1 MEKKLKKQRRK
12 LIIKISAIL
21 IAVWLVI
28 SCAYSVLAFFSE
40 KDREY
45 QNAQI
50 AFSMW
55 QRNMEPYVT
64 NPVLFMD
71 YARVTADVNDQSKEA
86 SSSDVSFEYDHNVNI
101 VVKEQESKQEYDS
114 DDIININFTAE
125 TDDPEYRETYYGFI
139 SYSRFRNALT
149 DVQYDKILSYLDNQP
164 EGMYYYEL
172 LCTEFYQ
179 SSSGE
184 LIPKQVQIVS
194 ARDVHKWYVQDAP
207 VETFD
212 LNPSGTEGLTLY
224 HISYLNRNEIS
235 ESFIRHTFG
244 SNDLR
249 ATAKRLAQEKVE
261 EMIAN
266 GLYADDYIGLLQ
278 VNSFEYIYY
287 DANTFSTRSINT
299 SSSLAEEDVG
309 NEPATFYFTNDKEYV
324 VYYAQRFNVLE
335 GCIRNIL
342 TATGILFL
350 FFLIIGV
357 ILTVMMWRTLK
368 IQIVEEQK
376 RRDMTNTL
384 AHDIKTPLFILS
396 GYAGNLK
403 ENVQT
408 EKREHYADVIVEQ
421 TEEVNRRVNRMLE
434 LSKLDSPNLKLNKTD
449 FDLVELTAEILS
461 NYEDLPDGKTIEFTV
476 DTSDGKCIITADRDL
491 IKRAIENLV
500 DNAVKYA
507 DYGTVIKVVVGKEGI
522 VITNHCANAKG
533 LAIRNSESN
542 SNLKEYYNTKWK
554 YKHIQS
560 GFGLPI
566 TESIMTLHKFE
577 FLKYQDNNL
586 ITFEIKI

>member
-45 QNAQI
+45 RNAQI

-71 YARVTADVNDQSKEA
+71 YARITTTVSGHSKEE
-86 SSSDVSFEYDHNVNI
+86 STSDVSFDYNHNVNI

-139 SYSRFRNALT
+139 SYSQFRYAMT
-149 DVQYDKILSYLDNQP
+149 DVQYDRILSYLDNQP
-164 EGMYYYEL
+164 QGMYYYEL

-179 SSSGE
+179 NNSGE

-194 ARDVHKWYVQDAP
+194 TRDVHKWYVQDEA

-212 LNPSGTEGLTLY
+212 LDPTGTDRLTLY
-224 HISYLNRNEIS
+224 HISYLQRNEIP
-235 ESFIRHTFG
+235 EVFIRHTFG
-244 SNDLR
+244 SNNLR
-249 ATAKRLAQEKVE
+249 ATAQQLAQEKIE
-261 EMIAN
+261 EMEAN

-278 VNSFEYIYY
+278 VNTFEHIYY
-287 DANTFSTRSINT
+287 DANTISTRVIQAT
-299 SSSLAEEDVG
+299 YPPAEEDVG
-309 NEPATFYFTNDKEYV
+309 NKPATFYFTNDKEYV

-376 RRDMTNTL
+376 RRDMTNAL

-408 EKREHYADVIVEQ
+408 DKREHYADVIVEQ

-434 LSKLDSPNLKLNKTD
+434 LSKLDSPNLKLNKQD
-449 FDLVELTAEILS
+449 FDLAELTREILS
-461 NYEDLPDGKTIEFTV
+461 NYEALPDGKSIDFTV
-476 DTSDGKCIITADRDL
+476 DTPDGKCIITADREL
-491 IKRAIENLV
+491 MKRAIENLV
-500 DNAVKYA
+500 DNAVKYS
-507 DYGTVIKVVVGKEGI
+507 DHNTVIEVIVTGKTFTITNICSAMQPADMKSLMEAYRISEASRTFGHSSGTGLGLSITKTILNLHHMTMNCRVKEGI
-522 VITNHCANAKG
+522 V
-533 LAIRNSESN
+533 
-542 SNLKEYYNTKWK
+542 
-554 YKHIQS
+554 
-560 GFGLPI
+560 
-566 TESIMTLHKFE
+566 
-577 FLKYQDNNL
+577 
-586 ITFEIKI
+586 TFRIHLQ

>member
-45 QNAQI
+45 RNAQI

-71 YARVTADVNDQSKEA
+71 YARITTTVSGHSKEE
-86 SSSDVSFEYDHNVNI
+86 STSDVSFDYNHNVNI
-101 VVKEQESKQEYDS
+101 VIKEQESKQEYNS

-125 TDDPEYRETYYGFI
+125 TDDPEYRETYYGYI
-139 SYSRFRNALT
+139 SYNRFRKSMT
-149 DVQYDKILSYLDNQP
+149 DEQYDKILSYLDNQP
-164 EGMYYYEL
+164 EGLYYYEL
-172 LCTEFYQ
+172 LCTEFFQ
-179 SSSGE
+179 NNSVE

-194 ARDVHKWYVQDAP
+194 TRDVHKWYVQDEA

-212 LNPSGTEGLTLY
+212 LDPTGTDRLALY
-224 HISYLNRNEIS
+224 HISYLNRNEIP
-235 ESFIRHTFG
+235 EAFIRHTFG
-244 SNDLR
+244 SNGLR
-249 ATAKRLAQEKVE
+249 ETAQQLAQEKIE
-261 EMIAN
+261 EMNTN

-278 VNSFEYIYY
+278 INAYEYIYY
-287 DANTFSTRSINT
+287 DANSFTTRSINT
-299 SSSLAEEDVG
+299 SSSSAEEDVS
-309 NEPATFYFTNDKEYV
+309 NEPVTVYFTNDKEYV
-324 VYYAQRFNVLE
+324 VYYAQRFIVLE
-335 GCIRNIL
+335 GCIGNIL
-342 TATGILFL
+342 TVTGILFL

-357 ILTVMMWRTLK
+357 FLTVMMWRTLK
-368 IQIVEEQK
+368 MQMLEEQK
-376 RRDMTNTL
+376 RRDMTNAL

-408 EKREHYADVIVEQ
+408 DKREHYADVIVEQ

-434 LSKLDSPNLKLNKTD
+434 LSKLDSPNLKMNKED
-449 FDLVELTAEILS
+449 FDLAELTTEIIS
-461 NYEDLPDGKTIEFTV
+461 NYETLSDGKAIDFAVNTPDGK
-476 DTSDGKCIITADRDL
+476 CYITADREL

-500 DNAVKYA
+500 DNAVKYSDSNTIIEVIVTGKTFTITNTCSA
-507 DYGTVIKVVVGKEGI
+507 LQPTDMKSLMEAYRISEASRTFGHSSGTGLGLSIIKTILNLHHLTMNCRVKEGI
-522 VITNHCANAKG
+522 V
-533 LAIRNSESN
+533 
-542 SNLKEYYNTKWK
+542 
-554 YKHIQS
+554 
-560 GFGLPI
+560 
-566 TESIMTLHKFE
+566 
-577 FLKYQDNNL
+577 
-586 ITFEIKI
+586 TFRIHLQ

>member
-12 LIIKISAIL
+12 LIIKISSIL

-45 QNAQI
+45 RNAQI

-71 YARVTADVNDQSKEA
+71 YARVTAAVNDQSKEA

-139 SYSRFRNALT
+139 SYNRFINAMT
-149 DVQYDKILSYLDNQP
+149 DTQYDKILSYLDNQP

-172 LCTEFYQ
+172 LCTAFYQ
-179 SSSGE
+179 NSSGE

-194 ARDVHKWYVQDAP
+194 TRDVHKWYVQDEA

-212 LNPSGTEGLTLY
+212 LDPTGTDRLALY
-224 HISYLNRNEIS
+224 HISYLNRNEIP
-235 ESFIRHTFG
+235 EAFIRHTFG
-244 SNDLR
+244 SNILR
-249 ATAKRLAQEKVE
+249 ATAQQLAQEKIE
-261 EMIAN
+261 EMEAN

-278 VNSFEYIYY
+278 VNTFEYIYY
-287 DANTFSTRSINT
+287 DSNTLSTRVIQAT
-299 SSSLAEEDVG
+299 YPPAEEDVG
-309 NEPATFYFTNDKEYV
+309 NKPATFYFTNDKEYV

-368 IQIVEEQK
+368 MQIVEEQK
-376 RRDMTNTL
+376 RRDTTNAL

-408 EKREHYADVIVEQ
+408 DKREHYADVIVEQ

-434 LSKLDSPNLKLNKTD
+434 LSKLDSPNLKLNKQD
-449 FDLVELTAEILS
+449 FDLAELTREILS
-461 NYEDLPDGKTIEFTV
+461 NYEALPDGKTVDFSV
-476 DTSDGKCIITADRDL
+476 DTSNGKCIINADRDL
-491 IKRAIENLV
+491 MKRAIENLV
-500 DNAVKYA
+500 DNAVKYS
-507 DYGTVIKVVVGKEGI
+507 DPNTVIEVIVTGKTFTITNTCSALHPADMKSLMEAYRISEASRTFGHSSGTGLGLSITKTILNLHHMTMNCRVKEGI
-522 VITNHCANAKG
+522 V
-533 LAIRNSESN
+533 
-542 SNLKEYYNTKWK
+542 
-554 YKHIQS
+554 
-560 GFGLPI
+560 
-566 TESIMTLHKFE
+566 
-577 FLKYQDNNL
+577 
-586 ITFEIKI
+586 TFRIHLQ

>member
-1 MEKKLKKQRRK
+1 MQKKLKKQRRK

-28 SCAYSVLAFFSE
+28 SCAYSVLAFFSK

-45 QNAQI
+45 RNAQI
-50 AFSMW
+50 AFSVW

-71 YARVTADVNDQSKEA
+71 YARITTTVSGHSKEE
-86 SSSDVSFEYDHNVNI
+86 STSDVSFDYNHNVNI

-139 SYSRFRNALT
+139 SYSRFRESMT
-149 DVQYDKILSYLDNQP
+149 DEQYDKILFYLDNQP

-172 LCTEFYQ
+172 LCTEFFQ
-179 SSSGE
+179 NNSGE

-194 ARDVHKWYVQDAP
+194 TRDVHKWYVQDEA

-212 LNPSGTEGLTLY
+212 LDPTGTDRLALY
-224 HISYLNRNEIS
+224 HISYLNRNEIP
-235 ESFIRHTFG
+235 EAFIRHTFG
-244 SNDLR
+244 SNGLR
-249 ATAKRLAQEKVE
+249 ETVQQLAQEKIE
-261 EMIAN
+261 EMNTN

-278 VNSFEYIYY
+278 INAYEYIYY
-287 DANTFSTRSINT
+287 DANSFNTRSINT
-299 SSSLAEEDVG
+299 SSSSAEEDVS
-309 NEPATFYFTNDKEYV
+309 NEPVTVYFTNDKEYV

-335 GCIRNIL
+335 GCIGNIL
-342 TATGILFL
+342 TATGILFM

-368 IQIVEEQK
+368 MQIVEEQK
-376 RRDMTNTL
+376 RRDMTNAL

-408 EKREHYADVIVEQ
+408 DKREHYADIIVEQ

-434 LSKLDSPNLKLNKTD
+434 LSKLDSPNLKLNKMD
-449 FDLVELTAEILS
+449 FDLVELTAEIVS
-461 NYEDLPDGKTIEFTV
+461 NYENLPDGKTIEFNV
-476 DTSDGKCIITADRDL
+476 DTSDGKCIITADREL
-491 IKRAIENLV
+491 MKSAIENLV
-500 DNAVKYA
+500 DNAVKYS
-507 DYGTVIKVVVGKEGI
+507 DSNTVINV
-522 VITNHCANAKG
+522 
-533 LAIRNSESN
+533 
-542 SNLKEYYNTKWK
+542 
-554 YKHIQS
+554 
-560 GFGLPI
+560 
-566 TESIMTLHKFE
+566 
-577 FLKYQDNNL
+577 L
-586 ITFEIKI
+586 ITGKVFTISNTCSALQPADMKSLMESYRTYDASRTSGHSCGTGLGLSITKSILNLHHMTMDYRFKAGKVAFKIHLQ

>member
-45 QNAQI
+45 RNAQI

-71 YARVTADVNDQSKEA
+71 YARITTTVSGHSKEE
-86 SSSDVSFEYDHNVNI
+86 STLDVSYEYNHNVNI
-101 VVKEQESKQEYDS
+101 VVKEQESKKEYDS

-125 TDDPEYRETYYGFI
+125 TDNPEYRETYFGFI
-139 SYSRFRNALT
+139 SYSRFRESMT
-149 DVQYDKILSYLDNQP
+149 DEQYDRILSYLDNQP

-172 LCTEFYQ
+172 LCTAFYQ
-179 SSSGE
+179 NSSGE

-194 ARDVHKWYVQDAP
+194 TRDVHKWYVQDTQ

-212 LNPSGTEGLTLY
+212 LDPTGTDGLTLY
-224 HISYLNRNEIS
+224 HISYLV
-235 ESFIRHTFG
+235 FIRHTFG
-244 SNDLR
+244 SNNLR
-249 ATAKRLAQEKVE
+249 ATAQQLVQEKIE
-261 EMIAN
+261 EMRAN

-278 VNSFEYIYY
+278 VSTFEYIYY
-287 DANTFSTRSINT
+287 DANSFSTRSINT
-299 SSSLAEEDVG
+299 SSSPAEEDVDDK
-309 NEPATFYFTNDKEYV
+309 PVTVYFTNDKEYV

-342 TATGILFL
+342 ITTGILFL

-357 ILTVMMWRTLK
+357 ILIVMMWRTLK
-368 IQIVEEQK
+368 MQIVEEQK
-376 RRDMTNTL
+376 RRDTTNAL

-408 EKREHYADVIVEQ
+408 EKRDHYVDVIVEQ

-434 LSKLDSPNLKLNKTD
+434 LSKLDSPNLKLNKQD

-461 NYEDLPDGKTIEFTV
+461 NYEVLPDGKSIDFTV
-476 DTSDGKCIITADRDL
+476 DTPDGKSIITADRDL
-491 IKRAIENLV
+491 IKRAIENLI
-500 DNAVKYA
+500 DNSVKYSDPNTA
-507 DYGTVIKVVVGKEGI
+507 INVIVTGKTLKVSNICSDLKSEDMKSLMESYRTSDDSRTTGRSCGTGLGLSITRSILNLHHMTMDYRVKTGI
-522 VITNHCANAKG
+522 VTFK
-533 LAIRNSESN
+533 IR
-542 SNLKEYYNTKWK
+542 
-554 YKHIQS
+554 
-560 GFGLPI
+560 
-566 TESIMTLHKFE
+566 
-577 FLKYQDNNL
+577 FL
-586 ITFEIKI
+586 

>member
-1 MEKKLKKQRRK
+1 MQKKLKMQRKK

-21 IAVWLVI
+21 IAVWLVM

-71 YARVTADVNDQSKEA
+71 YARVIAAVNDQSKEA
-86 SSSDVSFEYDHNVNI
+86 STSDVSFEYDHNVNI
-101 VVKEQESKQEYDS
+101 VIIEQENKQEYDS

-139 SYSRFRNALT
+139 SYSRFRKSMT
-149 DVQYDKILSYLDNQP
+149 DEQYEKILSYLDNQP
-164 EGMYYYEL
+164 EGLYYYEL
-172 LCTEFYQ
+172 LCTEFFQNSY
-179 SSSGE
+179 GE

-194 ARDVHKWYVQDAP
+194 TRDVHKWYVQDEA
-207 VETFD
+207 VETFELD
-212 LNPSGTEGLTLY
+212 PTETDKLTLY
-224 HISYLNRNEIS
+224 HVSYLNRNEIP
-235 ESFIRHTFG
+235 EVFIRHTFG
-244 SNDLR
+244 SNGLR
-249 ATAKRLAQEKVE
+249 GTAQQLAQEKID
-261 EMIAN
+261 EMEAN

-287 DANTFSTRSINT
+287 DANSFSTRSINT
-299 SSSLAEEDVG
+299 LSSPAEEDVS
-309 NEPATFYFTNDKEYV
+309 NEPVPVYLTNDKEYV

-335 GCIRNIL
+335 GCIGNIL

-368 IQIVEEQK
+368 MQMIEEQK
-376 RRDMTNTL
+376 RCDMTNAL

-434 LSKLDSPNLKLNKTD
+434 LSKLDSPSLKLNKID

-461 NYEDLPDGKTIEFTV
+461 NYEALPDGKAIDLTV
-476 DTSDGKCIITADRDL
+476 DTSDGKCIINADRDL
-491 IKRAIENLV
+491 MKRAIENLV
-500 DNAVKYA
+500 DNAVKYS
-507 DYGTVIKVVVGKEGI
+507 DSNTVIEVIVTGKSFSITNTCSALQPTDMKSLMEAYRISDTSRTAGHSSGTGLGLSITKTILNLHHMTMNCRVKEGI
-522 VITNHCANAKG
+522 VIV
-533 LAIRNSESN
+533 
-542 SNLKEYYNTKWK
+542 
-554 YKHIQS
+554 
-560 GFGLPI
+560 
-566 TESIMTLHKFE
+566 
-577 FLKYQDNNL
+577 
-586 ITFEIKI
+586 KIHLQ

>member
-28 SCAYSVLAFFSE
+28 SYAYSVLAFFSE

-71 YARVTADVNDQSKEA
+71 YAHVTAAVNDQSKEA
-86 SSSDVSFEYDHNVNI
+86 SSSDVAFEYDHNVNI

-139 SYSRFRNALT
+139 SYSRFRKAMT
-149 DVQYDKILSYLDNQP
+149 DAQYDKILSYLDNQP

-179 SSSGE
+179 NSSDE

-194 ARDVHKWYVQDAP
+194 TKDVHKWYVQDEA

-212 LNPSGTEGLTLY
+212 LDPTGIDRLTLY
-224 HISYLNRNEIS
+224 HISYLQRNEIP
-235 ESFIRHTFG
+235 EVFIRHTFG
-244 SNDLR
+244 SNNLR
-249 ATAKRLAQEKVE
+249 ATAQQLVQEKVE
-261 EMIAN
+261 EMRAN

-299 SSSLAEEDVG
+299 SFSPAEEDVG
-309 NEPATFYFTNDKEYV
+309 NEPVSVYLTNDKEYV
-324 VYYAQRFNVLE
+324 VYYVQRFNVLE
-335 GCIRNIL
+335 GCIGNIL
-342 TATGILFL
+342 TATGVLLL
-350 FFLIIGV
+350 FFLIIGI

-368 IQIVEEQK
+368 MQIVEEQK
-376 RRDMTNTL
+376 RRDMTNAL

-408 EKREHYADVIVEQ
+408 EKRDHYADVIVKQ

-461 NYEDLPDGKTIEFTV
+461 NYEVLPDGKSIDFTV
-476 DTSDGKCIITADRDL
+476 DTPDGKCTITADRDL
-491 IKRAIENLV
+491 MKRAIENLV

-507 DYGTVIKVVVGKEGI
+507 DNGTVIKVVAGKEGV
-522 VITNHCANAKG
+522 VITNRCANAKG
-533 LAIRNSESN
+533 LAIRSSESN

-566 TESIMTLHKFE
+566 TESIMALHKFKL
-577 FLKYQDNNL
+577 LKYQDKDL

>member
-1 MEKKLKKQRRK
+1 MQKKLKKQRKK
-12 LIIKISAIL
+12 LIIKTSAIL
-21 IAVWLVI
+21 IAVWLI
-28 SCAYSVLAFFSE
+28 LSCAYSVLAFFSE

-45 QNAQI
+45 RNAQI

-71 YARVTADVNDQSKEA
+71 YARITTTVSGHSKEE
-86 SSSDVSFEYDHNVNI
+86 STSDVSFDYNHNVNI

-125 TDDPEYRETYYGFI
+125 TDDPEYRETYYGYI
-139 SYSRFRNALT
+139 SYNRFRKSMT
-149 DVQYDKILSYLDNQP
+149 DEQYDKILSYLDNQP
-164 EGMYYYEL
+164 EGLYYYEL

-179 SSSGE
+179 NSSGE

-194 ARDVHKWYVQDAP
+194 TRDVHKWYVQDEA

-212 LNPSGTEGLTLY
+212 LDPTGTDRLALY
-224 HISYLNRNEIS
+224 YISYLNRNEIP
-235 ESFIRHTFG
+235 EAFIRHTFG
-244 SNDLR
+244 SNGLR
-249 ATAKRLAQEKVE
+249 ETAQQLAQEKIE
-261 EMIAN
+261 EMNTN

-278 VNSFEYIYY
+278 INAYEYIYY
-287 DANTFSTRSINT
+287 DANSFTTRSINT
-299 SSSLAEEDVG
+299 SSSSAEEDV
-309 NEPATFYFTNDKEYV
+309 NNDIFSVYLTNDKEYV
-324 VYYAQRFNVLE
+324 VYYARRFNVLE
-335 GCIRNIL
+335 GCIGNIL
-342 TATGILFL
+342 TVTGILFL

-368 IQIVEEQK
+368 MQIVEEQK
-376 RRDMTNTL
+376 RRDMTNAL

-408 EKREHYADVIVEQ
+408 DKRVHYADVIVEQ

-434 LSKLDSPNLKLNKTD
+434 LSKLDSPNLKLNKQS
-449 FDLVELTAEILS
+449 FDLAELISEILS
-461 NYEDLPDGKTIEFTV
+461 NYEVLPDGKSINFTV
-476 DTSDGKCIITADRDL
+476 DTPDGKCIITADRHL
-491 IKRAIENLV
+491 MKRAIENLV

-507 DYGTVIKVVVGKEGI
+507 DYGTVIKVVAGKEGV
-522 VITNHCANAKG
+522 VITNHYANAKG
-533 LAIRNSESN
+533 LAIRSSESN
-542 SNLKEYYNTKWK
+542 SNLKEYYNTKFK

-566 TESIMTLHKFE
+566 TESIMTLHKFKL
-577 FLKYQDNNL
+577 LKYQDTNL
-586 ITFEIKI
+586 ITFEIKM

>member
-28 SCAYSVLAFFSE
+28 SCAYSVLTFFSE

-45 QNAQI
+45 RNAQI

-125 TDDPEYRETYYGFI
+125 TDNPEYRETYYGFI
-139 SYSRFRNALT
+139 SYSRFRNAMT
-149 DVQYDKILSYLDNQP
+149 DAQYDKILSYLDNQP

-172 LCTEFYQ
+172 LCTAFYQ
-179 SSSGE
+179 NSSGE

-194 ARDVHKWYVQDAP
+194 TRDVHKWYVQDAP

-212 LNPSGTEGLTLY
+212 LKPTETAGLTLS
-224 HISYLNRNEIS
+224 HISYLNRNEIP
-235 ESFIRHTFG
+235 ERFIRHTFG
-244 SNDLR
+244 SNNLR
-249 ATAKRLAQEKVE
+249 ATAKRLAREKVE
-261 EMIAN
+261 EMRAN

-299 SSSLAEEDVG
+299 SSSPAEEDVG
-309 NEPATFYFTNDKEYV
+309 NEPVSVYLTNDKEYV

-335 GCIRNIL
+335 GCIGNTL

-368 IQIVEEQK
+368 MQIVEEQK
-376 RRDMTNTL
+376 RRDTTNAL

-408 EKREHYADVIVEQ
+408 DKREHYADVIVEQ

-434 LSKLDSPNLKLNKTD
+434 LSRLDSPNLKLNKTD
-449 FDLVELTAEILS
+449 FDLVELTAEIVS
-461 NYEDLPDGKTIEFTV
+461 NYEVLPGGKAIDFTIHTPG
-476 DTSDGKCIITADRDL
+476 GKCTITADRDL
-491 IKRAIENLV
+491 MKRAIENLV

-507 DYGTVIKVVVGKEGI
+507 DYGTVIKVVAGKEGV
-522 VITNHCANAKG
+522 VITNRCANAKG
-533 LAIRNSESN
+533 LAIRSSESN
-542 SNLKEYYNTKWK
+542 SNFKEYYNTKWK

-566 TESIMTLHKFE
+566 TESIMALHKFKL
-577 FLKYQDNNL
+577 LKYQDKDL

>member
-45 QNAQI
+45 RNAQI

-71 YARVTADVNDQSKEA
+71 YARITTTVSGHSKEE
-86 SSSDVSFEYDHNVNI
+86 STSDVSYEYDHNVNI

-125 TDDPEYRETYYGFI
+125 TDDPEYRETYYGYI
-139 SYSRFRNALT
+139 SYNRFRKSMT
-149 DVQYDKILSYLDNQP
+149 DEQYDKILSYLDNQP
-164 EGMYYYEL
+164 EGLYYYEL
-172 LCTEFYQ
+172 LCTEFFQ
-179 SSSGE
+179 NNSGE

-194 ARDVHKWYVQDAP
+194 TRDVHKWYVQDEA

-212 LNPSGTEGLTLY
+212 LDPTGTDRLALY
-224 HISYLNRNEIS
+224 HISYLNRNEIP
-235 ESFIRHTFG
+235 EAFIRHTFG
-244 SNDLR
+244 SNGLR
-249 ATAKRLAQEKVE
+249 ETAQQLAQEKIE
-261 EMIAN
+261 EMNTN

-278 VNSFEYIYY
+278 VNTFEYIYY
-287 DANTFSTRSINT
+287 DANSFSTRSINT
-299 SSSLAEEDVG
+299 SYPPAEEDVG
-309 NEPATFYFTNDKEYV
+309 NKPVTVYFTNDKEYV
-324 VYYAQRFNVLE
+324 VYYARRFNVLE
-335 GCIRNIL
+335 GCIGNIL

-368 IQIVEEQK
+368 MQIVEEQK
-376 RRDMTNTL
+376 RRNMTNAL

-408 EKREHYADVIVEQ
+408 DKREHYADVIVEQ

-434 LSKLDSPNLKLNKTD
+434 LSKLDSPNLKLNKQD
-449 FDLVELTAEILS
+449 FDLAELTREILS
-461 NYEDLPDGKTIEFTV
+461 NYEALPDGKSIDFTV
-476 DTSDGKCIITADRDL
+476 NASDGKCIITADREL
-491 IKRAIENLV
+491 IKRAIENLL
-500 DNAVKYA
+500 DNAVKYS
-507 DYGTVIKVVVGKEGI
+507 DSNTVIEVNVTGKTFTITNTCSALQPADIKSLMEAYRISDTFKTTGHSFSTGLGLSITKSIVDLHYFKLSYKIHHGI
-522 VITNHCANAKG
+522 VSFWITV
-533 LAIRNSESN
+533 
-542 SNLKEYYNTKWK
+542 
-554 YKHIQS
+554 
-560 GFGLPI
+560 
-566 TESIMTLHKFE
+566 
-577 FLKYQDNNL
+577 
-586 ITFEIKI
+586 

>member
-28 SCAYSVLAFFSE
+28 SCAYSVLTFFSE
-40 KDREY
+40 KDKEY

-71 YARVTADVNDQSKEA
+71 YARVTADFNDQSKEA

-139 SYSRFRNALT
+139 SYSRFRNAMT
-149 DVQYDKILSYLDNQP
+149 DAQYDKILSYLDNQP
-164 EGMYYYEL
+164 QGMYYYEL

-179 SSSGE
+179 NSSDE

-194 ARDVHKWYVQDAP
+194 TRDVHKWYVQDAP

-212 LNPSGTEGLTLY
+212 LKPTGTAGLTLY
-224 HISYLNRNEIS
+224 HISYLNRNEIPGR
-235 ESFIRHTFG
+235 FIRHTFG

-261 EMIAN
+261 EMRAN

-299 SSSLAEEDVG
+299 SSSPAEEDVG
-309 NEPATFYFTNDKEYV
+309 NEPVSVYLTNDKEYV

-335 GCIRNIL
+335 GCIGNIL

-368 IQIVEEQK
+368 MQIVEEQK
-376 RRDMTNTL
+376 RRDMTNAL

-408 EKREHYADVIVEQ
+408 DKREHYADVIVEQ

-449 FDLVELTAEILS
+449 FDLAELTAEILS
-461 NYEDLPDGKTIEFTV
+461 NYEALPDGKTIDFTV
-476 DTSDGKCIITADRDL
+476 DTPDEKCIITADRDL
-491 IKRAIENLV
+491 MKRAIENLV
-500 DNAVKYA
+500 DNAVKYS
-507 DYGTVIKVVVGKEGI
+507 DSNTVINVVISGKALTISNTCSAVQPTDMKSLMESYRTSDDSRTTGRSSGTGLGLSITKTILNLHHMTMDYRVKAGKV
-522 VITNHCANAKG
+522 A
-533 LAIRNSESN
+533 
-542 SNLKEYYNTKWK
+542 
-554 YKHIQS
+554 
-560 GFGLPI
+560 F
-566 TESIMTLHKFE
+566 
-577 FLKYQDNNL
+577 
-586 ITFEIKI
+586 KIHLQ